1 MEPKHNQPTSVSK
14 IERQLLTRESASLGI
29 ILHSKNPISL
39 KKTAAI
45 LAPGGN
51 PNFGILLSKQT
62 TQLSQWK
69 REYGEDKITEIIF
82 FLIEDL
88 NNYFNVSRP
97 MTTSQM
103 ASLSIEFTQELWWAR
118 MEEIVAFFE
127 AVKKQR
133 YGKVYERLDP
143 AYIWEM
149 WEKYNEERTEHCTQH
164 ESRFKQYD
172 PRPDTGSGVGL
183 NGLAGAIG
191 DVKAQAKRLREIK
204 NKGNSK

>member
-1 MEPKHNQPTSVSK
+1 MEQKHNQHTSVSK
-14 IERQLLTRESASLGI
+14 TENQLLTRESVSLGI

-51 PNFGILLSKQT
+51 PNFGMLLSKET

-69 REYGEDKITEIIF
+69 KHYGVDKITEIIF

-97 MTTSQM
+97 MNTTQM
-103 ASLSIEFTQELWWAR
+103 ANLAIEFMEELWWAR

-127 AVKKQR
+127 AIKKQR
-133 YGKVYERLDP
+133 YGKIYERLDP

-149 WEKYNEERTEHCTQH
+149 WDKYNEERTEHCERHQ
-164 ESRFKQYD
+164 SRFKQYD
-172 PRPDTGSGVGL
+172 PRPEGGSGIGL
-183 NGLAGAIG
+183 DGISGAIG
-191 DVKAQAKRLREIK
+191 DIKQRAKRLREIK
-204 NKGNSK
+204 NKEDKK